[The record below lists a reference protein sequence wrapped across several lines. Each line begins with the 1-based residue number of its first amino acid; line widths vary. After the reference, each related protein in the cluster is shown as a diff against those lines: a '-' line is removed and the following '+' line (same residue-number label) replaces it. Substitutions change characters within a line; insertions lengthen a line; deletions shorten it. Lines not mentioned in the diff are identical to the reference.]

1 MIFIRG
7 GIFFLALITVS
18 FAFELPPGLRPAK
31 AVGDPAA
38 PIVPVA
44 EQEQEQPA
52 SEAADQKAPPNVTL
66 RSRMMA
72 AMASKEEKEKSKEK
86 LASSDGATAD
96 AAVKPPVIFH
106 KAPKKTNKTPN
117 VSPAK
122 NTQYRINLPA
132 PPSNKNYG
140 VNTLLQTNLVDS
152 KGRVM
157 KGVNVVPIRVP
168 GSAEMK
174 NAKGSRATAS
184 QVESE
189 AENVVPI
196 RFGKA
201 GGRR

>member
-1 MIFIRG
+1 MSFVRC
-7 GIFFLALITVS
+7 GILFALLAVS
-18 FAFELPPGLRPAK
+18 VAFELPPGLRPAK
-31 AVGDPAA
+31 AVGDAA
-38 PIVPVA
+38 PPIVPVA
-44 EQEQEQPA
+44 EQEQEQPS
-52 SEAADQKAPPNVTL
+52 SEPSDQKTPPNVSL

-72 AMASKEEKEKSKEK
+72 AMSSKEEKEKPKETV
-86 LASSDGATAD
+86 APAADEAQGD

-122 NTQYRINLPA
+122 NEKYRINLPA

-174 NAKGSRATAS
+174 NAKASRATAS

>member
-1 MIFIRG
+1 MKSACDKR
-7 GIFFLALITVS
+7 VS
-18 FAFELPPGLRPAK
+18 FLGPFNGCTK
-31 AVGDPAA
+31 
-38 PIVPVA
+38 
-44 EQEQEQPA
+44 
-52 SEAADQKAPPNVTL
+52 
-66 RSRMMA
+66 
-72 AMASKEEKEKSKEK
+72 
-86 LASSDGATAD
+86 
-96 AAVKPPVIFH
+96 
-106 KAPKKTNKTPN
+106 
-117 VSPAK
+117 
-122 NTQYRINLPA
+122 A

-201 GGRR
+201 GGRL